1 MMSGPV
7 SFLAS
12 GLTAATWPVG
22 WLVALAADAAS
33 PPPPPGARSARD
45 ARGSPHATLLEHVG
59 MQLGCVP
66 RLALAA
72 FLYAYVVGDWR
83 AYAAVWAWPWVARIA
98 ARNVALAWFVG
109 GVTDFLL
116 LANESPFRGSSQRHK
131 YSEQY
136 PRFASSNGTAP
147 VLRDIFWSTVSALV
161 AAGLEAA
168 GLHAYATG
176 RVVSGAASDA
186 EWWRH
191 WPTVLLMLT
200 WPYTQNVQ
208 FYCLHRFLHKW
219 GTTSVPDL
227 GALLY
232 KHVHSLHHK
241 AKNPTAFSGI
251 AMHPVESALYFSYAL
266 FPLLFGA
273 HPIAM
278 TYIFLNLHAAA
289 MLGHAGFEFP
299 SQGSQPHF
307 LHHSLVLVNFA
318 ENHLPLDLLFG
329 TFAAD
334 AAEAEESMGR
344 RFPGTAAAAAAAATA
359 AAKAA
364 AAGPLKK
371 AS

>member
-1 MMSGPV
+1 MVG
-7 SFLAS
+7 FLAS
-12 GLTAATWPVG
+12 GLAAATWPLG
-22 WLVALAADAAS
+22 WLVALAADAGPDSKAT
-33 PPPPPGARSARD
+33 ARE
-45 ARGSPHATLLEHVG
+45 ARGSPHATVLEHVG

-83 AYAAVWAWPWVARIA
+83 AYAATLAWPWVARII
-98 ARNVALAWFVG
+98 ARNLLLAWFVG
-109 GVTDFLL
+109 GITDFFLL
-116 LANESPFRGSSQRHK
+116 SDASPFRAAQQRHK
-131 YSEQY
+131 YDERY

-147 VLRDIFWSTVSALV
+147 VLRDIFWSSCSAV
-161 AAGLEAA
+161 IAALLEAG

-176 RVVSGAASDA
+176 RVASGAASDA

-191 WPTVLLMLT
+191 APTVLLMLT

-208 FYCLHRFLHKW
+208 FYCLHRFLHRW

-227 GALLY
+227 GAFLY

-318 ENHLPLDLLFG
+318 ENHLPLDLMFG

-334 AAEAEESMGR
+334 AAEAEASMAR
-344 RFPGTAAAAAAAATA
+344 RFDAAKAKAA

-364 AAGPLKK
+364 AK
-371 AS
+371 AD

>member
-1 MMSGPV
+1 MV
-7 SFLAS
+7 SFWAS
-12 GLTAATWPVG
+12 GLAAATWPVG

-33 PPPPPGARSARD
+33 APAEPPAKTARD

-83 AYAAVWAWPWVARIA
+83 AYAATLAWPWVSRII
-98 ARNVALAWFVG
+98 ARNLMLAWFVG
-109 GVTDFLL
+109 GLTDFVL
-116 LANESPFRGSSQRHK
+116 LADASPFRASSQRHK
-131 YSEQY
+131 YDERY
-136 PRFASSNGTAP
+136 PRFASSSGTAP
-147 VLRDIFWSTVSALV
+147 VLRDIVLSSCSAV
-161 AAGLEAA
+161 IAALLEAG

-176 RVVSGAASDA
+176 RVVSGATSDA

-191 WPTVLLMLT
+191 APTVLLMLT

-208 FYCLHRFLHKW
+208 FYCLHRMLHRW
-219 GTTSVPDL
+219 GTTSVPDV
-227 GALLY
+227 GAFLY
-232 KHVHSLHHK
+232 KYVHSVHHK

-251 AMHPVESALYFSYAL
+251 AMHPVESALYFAYAL

-289 MLGHAGFEFP
+289 MLGHAGFDFP

-318 ENHLPLDLLFG
+318 ENHLPLDLMFG

-334 AAEAEESMGR
+334 AEDAEASMKR
-344 RFPGTAAAAAAAATA
+344 RFAAGAATAAAAAAAAATS
-359 AAKAA
+359 KTE
-364 AAGPLKK
+364 
-371 AS
+371 